1 MREFSNELRKI
12 VIKVGSS
19 SVSHENGGVDIE
31 RIEELAKEI
40 VNLENKGIKVIL
52 VSSGAIA
59 TGANRLNV
67 KRPRNDISKKQATA
81 AVGQVTLMNTFL
93 KAFAEYGYSIG
104 QILLT
109 RMVET
114 NEVMNFN
121 AKNTINDL
129 LEMGVIPIVNEN
141 DTISTYEIDFGDNDT
156 LSSVVAKL
164 VDADLLMLLSD
175 IDGLYTDDPR
185 INKDAKLIKEVN
197 VIDEKLRSMGKDSY
211 SNLGTGGMATKINAA
226 NLCMEKGIDTV
237 IANSPEIQKYKG
249 DIAFV
254 GSLYERNSYD
264 KIKSRLPEYLCGYFD
279 AVIEAQLNI
288 SGANIVEP
296 MLTTDILE
304 KLQEYFELEKSEGSF
319 SDLGLIFQTTVLGF
333 KIAEV
338 ERRRALIELSKHY
351 HVNVYSNSDVSDLLR
366 IQYCGSVDYW
376 SELPQVFRMSKINL
390 NFTIP
395 NIKSG
400 IPLRVWDVLGAGGFL
415 MTNYQAEIPY
425 YFKEGEDLICFDG
438 INDLCEKAGYYL
450 SHEDERR
457 AIAENGYRKVK
468 EHHNYI
474 ERINT
479 MLEMIEKNSF

>member
-1 MREFSNELRKI
+1 MREFSNDLKKI

-59 TGANRLNV
+59 TGANRLDI

-93 KAFAEYGYSIG
+93 KAFAEYGYAIG

-114 NEVMNFN
+114 DKVMNFN

-156 LSSVVAKL
+156 LSSVVARL

-211 SNLGTGGMATKINAA
+211 SKLGTGGMATKINAA
-226 NLCMEKGIDTV
+226 NLCMEKKIDTV
-237 IANSPEIQKYKG
+237 IANSKDLKNIRRIVKGEEIGTIFK
-249 DIAFV
+249 
-254 GSLYERNSYD
+254 R
-264 KIKSRLPEYLCGYFD
+264 KID
-279 AVIEAQLNI
+279 
-288 SGANIVEP
+288 
-296 MLTTDILE
+296 
-304 KLQEYFELEKSEGSF
+304 
-319 SDLGLIFQTTVLGF
+319 
-333 KIAEV
+333 
-338 ERRRALIELSKHY
+338 
-351 HVNVYSNSDVSDLLR
+351 
-366 IQYCGSVDYW
+366 
-376 SELPQVFRMSKINL
+376 
-390 NFTIP
+390 
-395 NIKSG
+395 
-400 IPLRVWDVLGAGGFL
+400 
-415 MTNYQAEIPY
+415 
-425 YFKEGEDLICFDG
+425 
-438 INDLCEKAGYYL
+438 
-450 SHEDERR
+450 
-457 AIAENGYRKVK
+457 
-468 EHHNYI
+468 
-474 ERINT
+474 
-479 MLEMIEKNSF
+479 

>member
-121 AKNTINDL
+121 AKNTINAL

-175 IDGLYTDDPR
+175 IDGFYTDDPR

-237 IANSPEIQKYKG
+237 IANSKDLKNIRRIVKGEEIGTIFK
-249 DIAFV
+249 
-254 GSLYERNSYD
+254 R
-264 KIKSRLPEYLCGYFD
+264 KID
-279 AVIEAQLNI
+279 
-288 SGANIVEP
+288 
-296 MLTTDILE
+296 
-304 KLQEYFELEKSEGSF
+304 
-319 SDLGLIFQTTVLGF
+319 
-333 KIAEV
+333 
-338 ERRRALIELSKHY
+338 
-351 HVNVYSNSDVSDLLR
+351 
-366 IQYCGSVDYW
+366 
-376 SELPQVFRMSKINL
+376 
-390 NFTIP
+390 
-395 NIKSG
+395 
-400 IPLRVWDVLGAGGFL
+400 
-415 MTNYQAEIPY
+415 
-425 YFKEGEDLICFDG
+425 
-438 INDLCEKAGYYL
+438 
-450 SHEDERR
+450 
-457 AIAENGYRKVK
+457 
-468 EHHNYI
+468 
-474 ERINT
+474 
-479 MLEMIEKNSF
+479 

>member
-1 MREFSNELRKI
+1 MREFSNDLKKI

-59 TGANRLNV
+59 TGANRLDI

-114 NEVMNFN
+114 DKVMNFN

-156 LSSVVAKL
+156 LSSVVARL

-197 VIDEKLRSMGKDSY
+197 VIDEKLRAMGKDSY
-211 SNLGTGGMATKINAA
+211 SKLGTGGMATKINAA
-226 NLCMEKGIDTV
+226 NLCMEKKIDTV
-237 IANSPEIQKYKG
+237 IANSKDLKNIRRIVKGEEIGTIFK
-249 DIAFV
+249 
-254 GSLYERNSYD
+254 R
-264 KIKSRLPEYLCGYFD
+264 KID
-279 AVIEAQLNI
+279 
-288 SGANIVEP
+288 
-296 MLTTDILE
+296 
-304 KLQEYFELEKSEGSF
+304 
-319 SDLGLIFQTTVLGF
+319 
-333 KIAEV
+333 
-338 ERRRALIELSKHY
+338 
-351 HVNVYSNSDVSDLLR
+351 
-366 IQYCGSVDYW
+366 
-376 SELPQVFRMSKINL
+376 
-390 NFTIP
+390 
-395 NIKSG
+395 
-400 IPLRVWDVLGAGGFL
+400 
-415 MTNYQAEIPY
+415 
-425 YFKEGEDLICFDG
+425 
-438 INDLCEKAGYYL
+438 
-450 SHEDERR
+450 
-457 AIAENGYRKVK
+457 
-468 EHHNYI
+468 
-474 ERINT
+474 
-479 MLEMIEKNSF
+479 

>member
-1 MREFSNELRKI
+1 MREFSNDLKKI

-114 NEVMNFN
+114 DKVMNFN

-156 LSSVVAKL
+156 LSSVVARL

-197 VIDEKLRSMGKDSY
+197 VIDEKLRAMGKDSY
-211 SNLGTGGMATKINAA
+211 SKLGTGGMATKINAA
-226 NLCMEKGIDTV
+226 NLCMEKKIDTV
-237 IANSPEIQKYKG
+237 IANSKDLKNIRRIVKG
-249 DIAFV
+249 EESGTIFK
-254 GSLYERNSYD
+254 R
-264 KIKSRLPEYLCGYFD
+264 KID
-279 AVIEAQLNI
+279 
-288 SGANIVEP
+288 
-296 MLTTDILE
+296 
-304 KLQEYFELEKSEGSF
+304 
-319 SDLGLIFQTTVLGF
+319 
-333 KIAEV
+333 
-338 ERRRALIELSKHY
+338 
-351 HVNVYSNSDVSDLLR
+351 
-366 IQYCGSVDYW
+366 
-376 SELPQVFRMSKINL
+376 
-390 NFTIP
+390 
-395 NIKSG
+395 
-400 IPLRVWDVLGAGGFL
+400 
-415 MTNYQAEIPY
+415 
-425 YFKEGEDLICFDG
+425 
-438 INDLCEKAGYYL
+438 
-450 SHEDERR
+450 
-457 AIAENGYRKVK
+457 
-468 EHHNYI
+468 
-474 ERINT
+474 
-479 MLEMIEKNSF
+479 

>member
-129 LEMGVIPIVNEN
+129 LEMGVVPIVNEN

-175 IDGLYTDDPR
+175 IDGFYTNDPR

-237 IANSPEIQKYKG
+237 IANSKDLKNIRRIVKGEEIGTIFK
-249 DIAFV
+249 
-254 GSLYERNSYD
+254 R
-264 KIKSRLPEYLCGYFD
+264 KID
-279 AVIEAQLNI
+279 
-288 SGANIVEP
+288 
-296 MLTTDILE
+296 
-304 KLQEYFELEKSEGSF
+304 
-319 SDLGLIFQTTVLGF
+319 
-333 KIAEV
+333 
-338 ERRRALIELSKHY
+338 
-351 HVNVYSNSDVSDLLR
+351 
-366 IQYCGSVDYW
+366 
-376 SELPQVFRMSKINL
+376 
-390 NFTIP
+390 
-395 NIKSG
+395 
-400 IPLRVWDVLGAGGFL
+400 
-415 MTNYQAEIPY
+415 
-425 YFKEGEDLICFDG
+425 
-438 INDLCEKAGYYL
+438 
-450 SHEDERR
+450 
-457 AIAENGYRKVK
+457 
-468 EHHNYI
+468 
-474 ERINT
+474 
-479 MLEMIEKNSF
+479 

>member
-1 MREFSNELRKI
+1 MGVLNCLFFRFLIKYNMVKNMREFSNELKKI

-31 RIEELAKEI
+31 RIEDLAKEI

-59 TGANRLNV
+59 TGANRLSI

-129 LEMGVIPIVNEN
+129 LEMGVVPIVNEN

-237 IANSPEIQKYKG
+237 IANSKDLKNIRKIVKGEEIGTIFK
-249 DIAFV
+249 
-254 GSLYERNSYD
+254 R
-264 KIKSRLPEYLCGYFD
+264 KID
-279 AVIEAQLNI
+279 
-288 SGANIVEP
+288 
-296 MLTTDILE
+296 
-304 KLQEYFELEKSEGSF
+304 
-319 SDLGLIFQTTVLGF
+319 
-333 KIAEV
+333 
-338 ERRRALIELSKHY
+338 
-351 HVNVYSNSDVSDLLR
+351 
-366 IQYCGSVDYW
+366 
-376 SELPQVFRMSKINL
+376 
-390 NFTIP
+390 
-395 NIKSG
+395 
-400 IPLRVWDVLGAGGFL
+400 
-415 MTNYQAEIPY
+415 
-425 YFKEGEDLICFDG
+425 
-438 INDLCEKAGYYL
+438 
-450 SHEDERR
+450 
-457 AIAENGYRKVK
+457 
-468 EHHNYI
+468 
-474 ERINT
+474 
-479 MLEMIEKNSF
+479 